1 MKFVTWVFA
10 FSCEF
15 FSSKFSGN
23 TVTNLRFSGVT
34 STTYT
39 AYARETHRIHLYF
52 GEFWLFCKCFLCV
65 SIRDNALV
73 KHTGSTYYKW
83 FLVISCSNTWVRKA
97 QDVLRFEKSCQKWR
111 NFDYKHILC
120 LSHSSVW
127 TWNAQ
132 DPLPFFNDLGIFGYF
147 CKNETHRMCLWTF
160 FC

>member
-1 MKFVTWVFA
+1 MKSRSSQKRVQSPLHKLKPVCECSEWV
-10 FSCEF
+10 
-15 FSSKFSGN
+15 
-23 TVTNLRFSGVT
+23 L
-34 STTYT
+34 
-39 AYARETHRIHLYF
+39 YARETHRIHLYF

-147 CKNETHRMCLWTF
+147 CKNETHRLCLWTF

>member
-1 MKFVTWVFA
+1 M
-10 FSCEF
+10 
-15 FSSKFSGN
+15 
-23 TVTNLRFSGVT
+23 LRIWKTFLIVPIVPFYLT
-34 STTYT
+34 KEKT
-39 AYARETHRIHLYF
+39 AINVATKWASPIYARETHRIHLYF